1 MTRTISQSILVI
13 VFLSWA
19 VRAVAGGGMILSN
32 DVCIVT
38 IGFYTAHF
46 TGYQPQTQDNTEFCG
61 TFPDEGETV
70 MVLDYLHQSLSEVPV
85 DFRIIRD
92 QLGRGDFVVYEDV
105 QQIQNIDD
113 VTVFYQ
119 PPIVK
124 ANATMV
130 INHVFDVKGDYIGIV
145 TAGHPTNDNIYTAV
159 FPFTVGV
166 RKIPWG
172 ILSMMGALAIAGLY
186 LMHLS
191 GTGKTET
198 A

>member
-1 MTRTISQSILVI
+1 MRTISQSILVI
-13 VFLSWA
+13 VLLSWA
-19 VRAVAGGGMILSN
+19 ARAVAGGGMILST

-46 TGYQPQTQDNTEFCG
+46 TGYQPQTQNNTEFCG
-61 TFPDEGETV
+61 EFPDEGETV

-85 DFRIIRD
+85 GFRIIRD
-92 QLGRGDFVVYEDV
+92 QLGRGDFVRYEDV
-105 QQIQNIDD
+105 QKIQNIDD

-130 INHVFDVKGDYIGIV
+130 ISHVFDEKGEYIGIV
-145 TAGHPTNDNIYTAV
+145 TAGHPTNNSIYTAV

-172 ILSMMGALAIAGLY
+172 ILSMMGALAIGGLY